1 MEELNP
7 QVQLALMLVVVMLL
21 PVALIFIV
29 RLLRKRMLR
38 REAEAMLRGNK
49 IYSEWRGNK
58 QP

>member
-21 PVALIFIV
+21 PIVLIFIV

>member
-7 QVQLALMLVVVMLL
+7 QVQLAVMLVVVMLL
-21 PVALIFIV
+21 PIVLIVIF
-29 RLLRKRMLR
+29 RLYRKRMHR

>member
-1 MEELNP
+1 MEDLNP

-21 PVALIFIV
+21 PIVVIFII
-29 RLLRKRMLR
+29 RHYRKRLLR

>member
-7 QVQLALMLVVVMLL
+7 QVQLAVMLVVVMLL
-21 PVALIFIV
+21 PIVLIVIF
-29 RLLRKRMLR
+29 RLYRKRMLR

>member
-21 PVALIFIV
+21 PIVLIFII
-29 RLLRKRMLR
+29 RLYRKRMLR

-49 IYSEWRGNK
+49 IYSEWHGNK
-58 QP
+58 HR